1 MLSLNRTRLLT
12 STLLLSGA
20 IFVVPAH
27 AQEAA
32 PAEQTAEQTAEQP
45 TDEQTVVV
53 TGSRILSPN
62 ITSVAPVQSVGVEQ
76 IQDSGITNV
85 QELLLEN
92 PAFGTPALSRTNSAF
107 LTSGT
112 GVATVD
118 LRNLGSDRTLVLING
133 RRVVA
138 GVPGTAT
145 VDLNVIP
152 TQFIE
157 RIDILTGGSSSL
169 YGSDA
174 VAGVVNFI
182 YKDNFQGIE
191 ATGQYGITERGDD
204 ARYQASL
211 TAGGNFADDRGNVMI
226 HFGYSKEEGVKSSQR
241 RNTYL
246 DDLDTFF
253 FVTGDPKDYG
263 VPFEGALSGFAP
275 QGRFTTEN
283 GDFTFDRNNNL
294 TNWTSSA
301 VNGFNRQA
309 FRTIAV
315 PVERYLFA
323 ARGRFD
329 VTDSIRLFAE
339 GTYANTRSSREIEPF
354 ALASE
359 DISPATGG
367 LIPLETL
374 VNGVLVANPF
384 VPTAVIN
391 SATDGDGDGLRD
403 YAFARRLSDIATR
416 NGRTNRDLYRFVV
429 GLEGDLF
436 DNKFRWDVSYN
447 YGRTTESQSS
457 NGQVNVLNFANA
469 LRAIPDLND
478 VDQDGNTSEVICAD
492 ANARAQG
499 CVPINVFGFNSISPA
514 AAAYVAAEQTFQTE
528 ITQQQIQANLSGEL
542 FNLPAGPVGI
552 AVGAEYRRE
561 TSREDNDALTN
572 AGLNAGNAIPD
583 TSGAFDVKELYGELN
598 IPILADTAFFQ
609 SLNLRAA
616 GRISDYSTVGT
627 VYTYNVG
634 GDWEPVKGVR
644 FRGTYARSVR
654 APNIGE
660 LFTGPSQ
667 TFPTGIQDP
676 CEGVGATG
684 GGALGDRCRAAPG
697 VSANIAANGGAFTVT
712 QLDAQGV
719 SGFNSGNPDL
729 NEEKS
734 TSWTVG
740 VVVAPRHMGGALG
753 RLQLSVDYFNISI
766 EDAIVA
772 PPRNFILN
780 QCYVEGNDEFC
791 DLVDRRAAATPVNS
805 AGSLEFVDAPLVNGG
820 IFKVR
825 GLDAVLNWSTPVNVF
840 GDAANLGLR
849 VSYTRLM
856 EGFLTPI
863 PGAPK
868 DPFAGEIG
876 SAKDR
881 FTATAVYSTGDFRWT
896 FTGTYIGQSLEDD
909 QIYSPGEALDTIKIP
924 SEFYLDTQINWSASR
939 NFEFFFGIDNLLDND
954 APNILS
960 GSGFNTTG
968 TDTAADVYDVFGR
981 RFFSGVRLR
990 F

>member
-1 MLSLNRTRLLT
+1 MLSLTRTRLLT

-20 IFVVPAH
+20 IFIAPAH
-27 AQEAA
+27 AQDAA
-32 PAEQTAEQTAEQP
+32 PAAEAQTTAEE
-45 TDEQTVVV
+45 DQTVVV
-53 TGSRILSPN
+53 TGSRIQSPN
-62 ITSVAPVQSVGVEQ
+62 ITSVAPIQSVTVEQ

-145 VDLNVIP
+145 VDLNIIP
-152 TQFIE
+152 TQFLQ
-157 RIDILTGGSSSL
+157 RVDVLTGGSSSL

-182 YKDNFQGIE
+182 YKDDFEGIE
-191 ATGQYGITERGDD
+191 ANAQYGITQRGDD
-204 ARYQASL
+204 ARYQANI
-211 TAGGNFADDRGNVMI
+211 TAGGNFADGRGNVMI
-226 HFGYSKEEGVKSSQR
+226 HFGYSNEKGVRSADR
-241 RNTYL
+241 PNTSL

-253 FVTGDPKDYG
+253 FITGDPADYG

-275 QGRFTTEN
+275 QGRFQTTN

-329 VTDSIRLFAE
+329 VTDSIKLIAE
-339 GTYANTRSSREIEPF
+339 GTYANTRSSRVIEPF

-367 LIPLETL
+367 LIPLETM
-374 VNGVLVANPF
+374 VNGVLVTNPF
-384 VPTAVIN
+384 VPQAIID
-391 SATDGDGDGLRD
+391 SSTDGDGDGLRD
-403 YAFARRLSDIATR
+403 YAFAKRLSDVATR
-416 NGRTNRDLYRFVV
+416 NGRTNRDLYRFVL
-429 GLEGDLF
+429 GFEGRLF
-436 DNKFRWDVSYN
+436 DDKFNWDFSYN

-457 NGQVNVLNFANA
+457 NGQVNVMNFANA
-469 LRAIPDLND
+469 LRAIPDIND

-499 CVPINVFGFNSISPA
+499 CVPINVFGFNSISGP
-514 AAAYVAAEQTFQTE
+514 AAAYVAAEQTFQTA
-528 ITQQQIQANLSGEL
+528 ITQQQVQANLSGEL
-542 FNLPAGPVGI
+542 FELPAGPLGI
-552 AVGAEYRRE
+552 AIGAEYRRE

-583 TSGAFDVKELYGELN
+583 TSGSFDVKEIYGELN
-598 IPILADTAFFQ
+598 IPILANTAFFH
-609 SLNLRAA
+609 SLNLRLA

-627 VYTYNVG
+627 IYTYNVG
-634 GDWEPVKGVR
+634 GDWEPVEGVR

-676 CEGVGATG
+676 CEDIGATG

-697 VSANIAANGGAFTVT
+697 VLANIAANGGAFTVT

-734 TSWTVG
+734 TSWTAG
-740 VVVAPRHMGGALG
+740 VVIAPRQLGGALG
-753 RLQLSVDYFNISI
+753 RVQLSVDYFNISI

-791 DLVDRRAAATPVNS
+791 DLIDRRAASTPVNS

-820 IFKVR
+820 DFKVE
-825 GLDAVLNWSTPVNVF
+825 GIDAVLNWSTPLNVF
-840 GDAANLGLR
+840 STNANLGLR
-849 VSYTRLM
+849 VAYTHTF
-856 EGFLTPI
+856 EGYLTPL
-863 PGAPK
+863 PGAPR

-881 FTATAVYSTGDFRWT
+881 FTASAIYSTENVRWS

-909 QIYSPGEALDTIKIP
+909 QIYSPGEAIDTIKIP
-924 SEFYLDTQINWSASR
+924 AEFYLDTQINFTASR
-939 NFEFFFGIDNLLDND
+939 NFEFYFGIDNLLDND

-960 GSGFNTTG
+960 GSGFNVTG

-981 RFFSGVRLR
+981 RFYSGVRLR